1 MAENDD
7 PNFTQ
12 RVDAHID
19 LANAQMK
26 EAPSPRVAASMSF
39 ATARF
44 NAYLCAG
51 MYGTAEELQRQRDD
65 AIRQLTEHYNHM
77 LQDSFDDF
85 IKNYASY
92 MSSGGQ

>member
-19 LANAQMK
+19 MANEQLK
-26 EAPSPRVAASMSF
+26 TAPGPRVGASMSF

-44 NAYLCAG
+44 NAFLCSR
-51 MYGTAEELQRQRDD
+51 MYGSAEEMQRQRDE
-65 AIRQLTEHYNHM
+65 AIRLLTEHYNNM

-85 IKNYASY
+85 IKNYANY
-92 MSSGGQ
+92 HPAAGQ